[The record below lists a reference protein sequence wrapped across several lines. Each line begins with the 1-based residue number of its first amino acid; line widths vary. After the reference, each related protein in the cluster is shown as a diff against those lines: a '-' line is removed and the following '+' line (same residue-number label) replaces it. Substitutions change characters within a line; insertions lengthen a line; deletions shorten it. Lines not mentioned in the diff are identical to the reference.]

1 MALPSA
7 SRIDLADIL
16 NYEDLMRNGEKVR
29 WNELASVGLFLFESI
44 HCTQAQVG
52 CDNEVGIEDREG
64 EEEIM
69 TEMGQK
75 GRGRER

>member
-44 HCTQAQVG
+44 L
-52 CDNEVGIEDREG
+52 IEESWLAVAWWWMFIQR
-64 EEEIM
+64 
-69 TEMGQK
+69 
-75 GRGRER
+75 

>member
-1 MALPSA
+1 MVG
-7 SRIDLADIL
+7 
-16 NYEDLMRNGEKVR
+16 GEKAER
-29 WNELASVGLFLFESI
+29 LTTAHELKWA
-44 HCTQAQVG
+44 A
-52 CDNEVGIEDREG
+52 DNEVGIEDREG